1 MRRSEQVGVLSVAAI
16 VTGVVM
22 LVAGLMIGASSGG
35 RQMLRQVLPAGFA
48 EAWLGHGSGFE
59 LQDEVLDRLESTYY
73 EEFDA
78 ASLADDAIRGM
89 LGGLDDPYTAYF
101 SPEEYAQLLE
111 HTEGT
116 YSGVG
121 MVVELLNDLPTV
133 VSTFKDSPAQEAGVQ
148 AGDIIVMVNGESVQ
162 GLDLDQ
168 VVARIKG
175 EAGTTVDMEFYRPP
189 AGYLTDAAQEEA
201 TGELPADGQTVVLSM
216 VRQEIVTL
224 VLESQMLDAGEVR
237 VAYIDFYTFSEGS
250 GQKLREAV
258 RQAVEEEGA
267 EAIILD
273 LRSNGGG
280 LVKESVAVASVFVES
295 GAVVTTTQGLH
306 SPQEVLRATGQA
318 YEDVTLYVLVGQF
331 TASASEIVSG
341 ALQDHDR
348 AVIVGTITFGKGLV
362 QSLLQLSNGGAVKIT
377 SAVYLTPSG
386 ADINGKGVVPD
397 VEAPDD
403 PETTDVDETLDR
415 ALALIAAGG

>member
-1 MRRSEQVGVLSVAAI
+1 MAAI
-16 VTGVVM
+16 VTGIVM

-35 RQMLRQVLPAGFA
+35 RQMLRQVLPEGFA
-48 EAWLGHGSGFE
+48 EAWLGPESGFE
-59 LQDEVLDRLESTYY
+59 LQAEVLDRLEDTYY
-73 EEFDA
+73 KEFDA

-89 LGGLDDPYTAYF
+89 LEGLDDPYTAYF
-101 SPEEYAQLLE
+101 DPQEYAQLLE

-133 VSTFKDSPAQEAGVQ
+133 VSTFKESPAQEAGIQ
-148 AGDIIVMVNGESVQ
+148 AGDIIVMVNGESIQ

-175 EAGTTVDMEFYRPP
+175 EAGSTVDMELYRSP
-189 AGYLTDAAQEEA
+189 ASYLTGGVQEEA
-201 TGELPADGQTVVLSM
+201 PGELPADGETIVLSM
-216 VRQEIVTL
+216 VRQEIVTP
-224 VLESQMLDAGEVR
+224 VLESQMLEAEGVR

-250 GQKLREAV
+250 GQRLREAV
-258 RQAVEEEGA
+258 RQAIEEQGA
-267 EAIILD
+267 QAIILD

-280 LVKESVAVASVFVES
+280 LVDESVAVTGVFVEK
-295 GAVVTTTQGLH
+295 GAVVTTTHGLH
-306 SPQEVLRATGQA
+306 SPQDVLKATGGG
-318 YEDVTLYVLVGQF
+318 YEDVALYVLVGQF
-331 TASASEIVSG
+331 TASASEIVSA

-348 AVIVGTITFGKGLV
+348 ATIVGSTTFGKGLV
-362 QSLLQLSNGGAVKIT
+362 QSLRQLSNGGAVKIT

-403 PETTDVDETLDR
+403 PDTPEVDETLDR
-415 ALALIAAGG
+415 ALELIGAGR